1 MFRKVLVAEDMDSIN
16 KAVETTLQ
24 SLHINEV
31 VHAQYCDEAYL
42 KAKKAAMDNDP
53 FDLLICDLSFK
64 VDHRPQKLTSGEA
77 LIDTLKQD
85 FPDLKIIVHS
95 IEDHPQLVR
104 NLWETGNID
113 GYVCKDRNG
122 LIELKEAVKV
132 VHNEGNYNSPQIA
145 TVLNQ
150 KNLYVLPKYESALLT
165 YLANGLTQDQIQQ
178 RFREEGISPSSKSA
192 IEKRL
197 KEVREEFNANTTPH
211 LISILK
217 DLRLI

>member
-16 KAVETTLQ
+16 RAVETTLRNLQ
-24 SLHINEV
+24 IPEV

-53 FDLLICDLSFK
+53 FELLICDLSFK
-64 VDHRPQKLTSGEA
+64 EDHRPQKLASGEA
-77 LIDTLKQD
+77 LIEALKREL
-85 FPDLKIIVHS
+85 PDLKVIVHS

-104 NLWETGNID
+104 SLWDSGHID
-113 GYVCKDRNG
+113 AYVCKDRNG
-122 LIELKEAVKV
+122 LIELKEAVEV
-132 VHNEGNYNSPQIA
+132 VNREGHYNSPQIA

-150 KNLYVLPKYESALLT
+150 KNVYVLPDYDTALLT
-165 YLANGLTQDQIQQ
+165 HLANGLTQEQIRQ
-178 RFREEGISPSSKSA
+178 RFLAEGISPSSKSA

-197 KEVREEFNANTTPH
+197 KEIREEFNANTTPH
-211 LISILK
+211 LISIMK